1 MSCSFFISAAQ
12 HYSHFNRTEE
22 LSSSELLRAPDPG
35 GGQCDIVVEG
45 GLPVAF
51 YKTPPDVD
59 KTRIDVTPD

>member
-1 MSCSFFISAAQ
+1 MTPFTF
-12 HYSHFNRTEE
+12 EP
-22 LSSSELLRAPDPG
+22 LSDPG